1 MKKVIEF
8 MKVGK
13 SENQHSEEIKLFDY
27 FLYINFTFSCEA
39 TTAIRLICGKNL
51 KTGSDFYR
59 YSVTS
64 PFYRK
69 LQKCVFTRIVKNGL
83 EMMTT
88 SVSKIPPFSCSIHTV
103 V

>member
-13 SENQHSEEIKLFDY
+13 SENQYSEEIKLFDY

-39 TTAIRLICGKNL
+39 TTEIRLITGKNL
-51 KTGSDFYR
+51 ETGSDFYR

-64 PFYRK
+64 PFIESYK
-69 LQKCVFTRIVKNGL
+69 NVFLL
-83 EMMTT
+83 EL
-88 SVSKIPPFSCSIHTV
+88 SKMG
-103 V
+103 

>member
-13 SENQHSEEIKLFDY
+13 SENQYSEEIKLFDY
-27 FLYINFTFSCEA
+27 FLYINFTFSCED
-39 TTAIRLICGKNL
+39 TTEIRLITGENL

-64 PFYRK
+64 PFLSK
-69 LQKCVFTRIVKNGL
+69 NAKVCSIRIVKNGL

>member
-1 MKKVIEF
+1 

-13 SENQHSEEIKLFDY
+13 SENQHLEEIKLFDY

-39 TTAIRLICGKNL
+39 TTEIRLITGKIL

-69 LQKCVFTRIVKNGL
+69 LQKCVFTRIVKNRL
-83 EMMTT
+83 EMMTA